1 MKNLVENLKTLFA
14 SFEKDATTHVG
25 NGNKAAG
32 ARARKASLT
41 IEKSLKDFRRQSIDA
56 SKK

>member
-1 MKNLVENLKTLFA
+1 MKNLVENLNQH
-14 SFEKDATTHVG
+14 FEEFVKDAKAQVE

-41 IEKSLKDFRRQSIDA
+41 IEKAMKEFRKKSIEH